1 MIKWL
6 LLVVFVITL
15 AVPFYNRIDPVLWG
29 FPFFYWYQM
38 AVVLISSALIFIVFL
53 VEDRKEEGAK

>member
-6 LLVVFVITL
+6 LLVVFVIAL
-15 AVPFYNRIDPVLWG
+15 AVPFYDRIDPVLWG

-38 AVVLISSALIFIVFL
+38 AVVLVSSGLIFVVFL
-53 VEDRKEEGAK
+53 VEDRAEGKTK